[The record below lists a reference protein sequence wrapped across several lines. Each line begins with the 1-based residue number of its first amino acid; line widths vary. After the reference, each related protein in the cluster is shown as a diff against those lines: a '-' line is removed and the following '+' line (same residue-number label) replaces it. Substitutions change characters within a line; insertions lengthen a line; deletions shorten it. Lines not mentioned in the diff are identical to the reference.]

1 MQPKE
6 RHAALDLARFIAALI
21 VFAGHLVFLPKE
33 MYWTSNALVL
43 LSPISTGA
51 IAVLFFFALSG
62 FVLSFQNSK
71 SNYVDWT
78 KRRLI
83 RLYPV
88 YLISWLSGL
97 FLVIAHD
104 TNLLSIQTLVLGV
117 LGFQSFSQES
127 SMVVN
132 APLWSLSIEIIFAF
146 FLYFLIKLRDRP
158 IYLVLIIVIDLVILN
173 ELFSSIILDALP
185 YFAIGILLRNEKILK
200 IRIRR
205 FFVNSILIIA
215 TLYYFLIGA
224 RQIKILPNT
233 FIGDICIILGMF
245 LFLFLLSHFHINPN
259 LSKMA
264 IALGKRSFC
273 LYAFHYPILLVFD
286 YFLDP
291 FTNVQFALYCVLSIT
306 STCIATELGYRL
318 IDIPSTAAAQRRNK

>member
-6 RHAALDLARFIAALI
+6 RYASLDLARFIAALI
-21 VFAGHLVFLPKE
+21 VFAGHMVFLPKE
-33 MYWTSNALVL
+33 IYWTSNALVL

-71 SNYVDWT
+71 LNYVDWT

-97 FLVIAHD
+97 SLVIAHD
-104 TNLLSIQTLVLGV
+104 TNLLSIQALVLGV
-117 LGFQSFSQES
+117 LGLQSFSQES

-132 APLWSLSIEIIFAF
+132 APLWSLSVEIIFAF

-158 IYLVLIIVIDLVILN
+158 IYLVLIIVIDLVILK
-173 ELFSSIILDALP
+173 ELFSSIIVDALP
-185 YFAIGILLRNEKILK
+185 YFAIGILLRNEKIL
-200 IRIRR
+200 RIKVRR
-205 FFVNSILIIA
+205 IFVNSILLSA
-215 TLYYFLIGA
+215 TVYYLLIGA
-224 RQIKILPNT
+224 GQIKIWPNT
-233 FIGDICIILGMF
+233 LIGDVCLILGMF
-245 LFLFLLSHFHINPN
+245 LFLFLLSRFQINPN
-259 LSKMA
+259 LSKLA

-273 LYAFHYPILLVFD
+273 LYAFHYPVLLVFN
-286 YFLDP
+286 YFLSP
-291 FTNVQFALYCVLSIT
+291 STGTQFALYSGLSIA

-318 IDIPSTAAAQRRNK
+318 IDIPSTAAAQRRNT